1 MNKMWLLTFV
11 QLLIALAL
19 IFIGWELIML
29 IIEPSGSNWMWQ
41 TEMQL
46 FYFELSILIICSN
59 LIVKSLGLKLTRIRI
74 SSLIQIIAV
83 LSWYFLGRDLFPYRH
98 LFLMICGILT
108 LSIPMLLT
116 FIPAGQRFISS

>member
-41 TEMQL
+41 TEMRL
-46 FYFELSILIICSN
+46 FYFKLSILIICSN
-59 LIVKSLGLKLTRIRI
+59 LIVKRLGLKLTRIRI